1 VYRGLCRLPTI
12 VFRRVINAPISGNT
26 YDKWVAAAQALGTN
40 EIPVCYYLVSTDFQ
54 GAHHPL
60 VNDLQIQDYGPVTG
74 GVGAVATST
83 PFPIPPTTSSSTHLV
98 ANGFFALLAAA
109 FGFAIT
115 LT

>member
-1 VYRGLCRLPTI
+1 M
-12 VFRRVINAPISGNT
+12 INAPVTGNT
-26 YDKWVAAAQALGTN
+26 YDNWVAAAKALGSN

-60 VNDLQIQDYGPVTG
+60 VNDSQIKDYGPVTG
-74 GVGAVATST
+74 GVGAVATGT
-83 PFPIPPTTSSSTHLV
+83 PSPIPPSLSTSSSTHLV